1 LTTIKTQQED
11 LERDVCDD
19 GEGAL
24 FSSFAYSEDESEED
38 LRTTVDEE
46 LRLFR
51 EKWSTVFAAE
61 EKEED
66 KEEEEEM
73 LERDHH
79 LVCDERTKRSFIK
92 RTDEED
98 GVKTKSAGQLMQRRQ
113 TRERRVNVTTN
124 KASRATSFPRSARL
138 CVKSARRE

>member
-1 LTTIKTQQED
+1 MRASDFSSSLDSETDSSLVFDADAAVLRELVNAYFFFPRKCLTTIKTQQED

-24 FSSFAYSEDESEED
+24 FSSFAYSDDESEED
-38 LRTTVDEE
+38 LRTVDEE

-61 EKEED
+61 EKETEED
-66 KEEEEEM
+66 KEEM

-79 LVCDERTKRSFIK
+79 LVCDERTKRSFEK
-92 RTDEED
+92 ERMK
-98 GVKTKSAGQLMQRRQ
+98 KT
-113 TRERRVNVTTN
+113 V
-124 KASRATSFPRSARL
+124 
-138 CVKSARRE
+138 